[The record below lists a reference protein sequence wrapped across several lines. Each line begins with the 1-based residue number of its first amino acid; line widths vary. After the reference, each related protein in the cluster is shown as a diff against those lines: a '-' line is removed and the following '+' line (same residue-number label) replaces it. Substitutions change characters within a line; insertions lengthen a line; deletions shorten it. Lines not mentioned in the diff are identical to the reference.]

1 MTTRN
6 VSQATK
12 KRVAAE
18 QKWRCNHCQEILDA
32 TFECDHIV
40 PLHRNGSNARWNLQ
54 VLCVGCHARKT
65 YYENLH
71 VEEEPPNIR
80 VCLRC
85 NIRYSPH
92 FNHLCEMC

>member
-54 VLCVGCHARKT
+54 GT
-65 YYENLH
+65 T
-71 VEEEPPNIR
+71 
-80 VCLRC
+80 
-85 NIRYSPH
+85 
-92 FNHLCEMC
+92 